1 MSIARRAHRLHVGVV
16 ALFLVPLLAAC
27 GGGSTAT
34 GTPTTAAKPT
44 TTTAATSAASP
55 SAASTTAPT
64 SASAPGATTA
74 AGSSVAAPATAA
86 APTTASG
93 TTTAASTGADP
104 RGAAPAKRGG
114 GGTLHLLFWQAPTV
128 LNVHQA
134 SSGNGKD
141 QQAARIATE
150 PLAVTSANALTP
162 DVPVLAKE
170 IPSTANGELSAD
182 GTSVTWKLK
191 DGVKWSDG
199 TPFTSADVK
208 ATYDYVSNPTSASA
222 DITSYADIAKVET
235 PDATTVK
242 ITFKQPT
249 ALWWL
254 PFTNYT
260 GVVLQKAQ
268 LAACTSPKECP
279 ANTNPVG
286 TGPYKVK
293 AFVPGDNVQFVI
305 NDNYRD
311 ANAPYYDAIDY
322 KGGGD
327 AGTAAKAVIAGDADY
342 AWNLQVA
349 PEILKQVTDAGKAL
363 NITTGNGVER
373 MSVNFTDPNKEVN
386 GEKSSLQAPHPF
398 QADPKVR
405 EAYSWL
411 IDRESIA
418 KNLYGQAAV
427 PTCNVLPSVP
437 PQTVSKNTKCGFDVA
452 KANQLLDDAG
462 WKKGADGIRAKN
474 GVRMHVAISTTVN
487 AVREKEEQVMKQSF
501 QQAGIEMEI
510 KNVDA
515 GVFFGKPD
523 NPDSFARFEK
533 DLQLFSGSPGYP
545 DSQAYFDGWTTARIA
560 QKANGWG
567 GANVER
573 FSDPQFDALVDQL
586 RKELNQDKRNALL
599 IQCNDYIVSHDVNI
613 PIVDRA
619 AVSGRRTDL
628 INTNPSPWDA
638 TTWNIAYWQ
647 IKK

>member
-1 MSIARRAHRLHVGVV
+1 MKSALTARRTHRFHVGVV

-34 GTPTTAAKPT
+34 STPTTAAKPT
-44 TTTAATSAASP
+44 AAAATTAASS

-74 AGSSVAAPATAA
+74 AASRIAATAPAAS
-86 APTTASG
+86 TTASG
-93 TTTAASTGADP
+93 TTTASTGADP

-170 IPSTANGELSAD
+170 IPTTANGELSAD
-182 GTSVTWKLK
+182 GTTVTWRLK

-208 ATYDYVSNPTSASA
+208 ATYDYVSNPASASA
-222 DITSYADIAKVET
+222 DITSYTDIANVET

-268 LAACTSPKECP
+268 LAQCTSPQNCP

-293 AFVPGDNVQFVI
+293 TFVPGDNVQFVI

-398 QADPKVR
+398 QSDPRVR

-411 IDRESIA
+411 IDRDSIA
-418 KNLYGQAAV
+418 KSLYGQAAV

-474 GVRMHVAISTTVN
+474 GVRMHVVISTTVN
-487 AVREKEEQVMKQSF
+487 AVREKEEQVMKQAF

-619 AVSGRRTDL
+619 AVSGRRADL

>member
-1 MSIARRAHRLHVGVV
+1 
-16 ALFLVPLLAAC
+16 
-27 GGGSTAT
+27 
-34 GTPTTAAKPT
+34 
-44 TTTAATSAASP
+44 
-55 SAASTTAPT
+55 
-64 SASAPGATTA
+64 
-74 AGSSVAAPATAA
+74 
-86 APTTASG
+86 
-93 TTTAASTGADP
+93 
-104 RGAAPAKRGG
+104 
-114 GGTLHLLFWQAPTV
+114 
-128 LNVHQA
+128 
-134 SSGNGKD
+134 
-141 QQAARIATE
+141 
-150 PLAVTSANALTP
+150 
-162 DVPVLAKE
+162 
-170 IPSTANGELSAD
+170 
-182 GTSVTWKLK
+182 VTWRLK

-222 DITSYADIAKVET
+222 DVTSYTDIANVET

-268 LAACTSPKECP
+268 LAQCTSPQNCP

-293 AFVPGDNVQFVI
+293 NFVPGDNVQFVI

-349 PEILKQVTDAGKAL
+349 PEILKQMTDAGKAL

-398 QADPKVR
+398 QSDPKVR

-411 IDRESIA
+411 IDRDSIA
-418 KNLYGQAAV
+418 KSLYGQAAV

-437 PQTVSKNTKCGFDVA
+437 PQTVSKNTKCGFDAA

-474 GVRMHVAISTTVN
+474 GVRMHVVISTTVN
-487 AVREKEEQVMKQSF
+487 AVREKEEQVMKQAF

-619 AVSGRRTDL
+619 AVSGRRADL

-647 IKK
+647 VKK

>member
-1 MSIARRAHRLHVGVV
+1 MKSALTARRTHRFHVGVM

-34 GTPTTAAKPT
+34 STPTTAAKPT
-44 TTTAATSAASP
+44 TAAATTAASS

-64 SASAPGATTA
+64 SASAPSATTA
-74 AGSSVAAPATAA
+74 AGSSVAA

-93 TTTAASTGADP
+93 TTTASTGVDP

-170 IPSTANGELSAD
+170 IPTTANGELSAD
-182 GTSVTWKLK
+182 GTTVTWRLK

-208 ATYDYVSNPTSASA
+208 ATYDYVSNPASASA
-222 DITSYADIAKVET
+222 DITSYTDIANVET

-268 LAACTSPKECP
+268 LAQCTSPQNCP

-293 AFVPGDNVQFVI
+293 TFVPGDNVQFVI

-398 QADPKVR
+398 QSDPRVR

-411 IDRESIA
+411 IDRDSIA
-418 KNLYGQAAV
+418 KSLYGQAAV

-474 GVRMHVAISTTVN
+474 GVRMHVVISTTVN
-487 AVREKEEQVMKQSF
+487 AVREKEEQVMKQAF

-619 AVSGRRTDL
+619 AVSGRRADL

>member
-619 AVSGRRTDL
+619 ALSGRRTDL

>member
-1 MSIARRAHRLHVGVV
+1 MKSALTARRTHRFHVGVV

-34 GTPTTAAKPT
+34 STPTTAAKPT
-44 TTTAATSAASP
+44 AAAATTAASS

-74 AGSSVAAPATAA
+74 AASRIAATAPAAS
-86 APTTASG
+86 TTASG
-93 TTTAASTGADP
+93 TTTASTGADP

-170 IPSTANGELSAD
+170 IPTTANGELSAD
-182 GTSVTWKLK
+182 GTSVTWRLK

-208 ATYDYVSNPTSASA
+208 ATYDYVGNPASASA
-222 DITSYADIAKVET
+222 DITSYTDIANIET

-268 LAACTSPKECP
+268 LAQCTSPQNCP

-293 AFVPGDNVQFVI
+293 TFVPGDNVQFVI

-398 QADPKVR
+398 QSDPKVR

-411 IDRESIA
+411 IDRDSIA
-418 KNLYGQAAV
+418 KSLYGQAAV

-474 GVRMHVAISTTVN
+474 GVRMHVVISTTVN
-487 AVREKEEQVMKQSF
+487 AVREKEEQVMKQAF

-619 AVSGRRTDL
+619 AVSGRRADL